1 MDRVAPF
8 FMTHGVDVFVL
19 KRDVK
24 IQPTAGSFVHVLM
37 LSNQAVCGLPRLRAP
52 GVVPCII
59 SFLQAIP
66 LFPHGVT
73 IVC

>member
-52 GVVPCII
+52 GVVH
-59 SFLQAIP
+59 SSWYDHSMLAS
-66 LFPHGVT
+66 LL
-73 IVC
+73 